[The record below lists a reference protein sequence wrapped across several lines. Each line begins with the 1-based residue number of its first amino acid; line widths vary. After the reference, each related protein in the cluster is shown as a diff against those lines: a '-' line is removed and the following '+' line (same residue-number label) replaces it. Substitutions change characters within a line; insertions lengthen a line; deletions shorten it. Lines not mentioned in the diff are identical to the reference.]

1 MNNRTKKCLLIT
13 ACLALCAVMVVL
25 ITNRFERED
34 ITDDP
39 ITVAD
44 IPVSDITINA
54 VAEPSVAND
63 PIPVVV
69 KPEIPMPTE
78 YTSGNNAVYTGTEQT
93 IQPDIVKPEY
103 DEETLMDPTKTPDG
117 EKLDEPPQ
125 HVDHEEVIT
134 PTPEGIHS
142 GSGGSGN
149 NGGNSGSSNNG
160 GGNSKSGSSGGLPG
174 FDNVPNAGEN
184 KGTHLDGGGDINKQ
198 VGVMG

>member
-1 MNNRTKKCLLIT
+1 
-13 ACLALCAVMVVL
+13 L
-25 ITNRFERED
+25 ITNRFEKEVVS
-34 ITDDP
+34 DDP

-44 IPVSDITINA
+44 IPVSDVTVNA
-54 VAEPSVAND
+54 VAEPNVVND

-69 KPEIPMPTE
+69 KPNVSIPTE
-78 YTSGNNAVYTGTEQT
+78 YTSGNSAVYTGTEQT

-125 HVDHEEVIT
+125 HVDHEAVTT
-134 PTPEGIHS
+134 PPPEDIHS
-142 GSGGSGN
+142 GSGNSGNNGGGN

-174 FDNVPNAGEN
+174 FNNVPNAGEN
-184 KGTHLDGGGDINKQ
+184 KSITVDSDGDINKQ
-198 VGVMG
+198 VGIMG